1 MDSTHENR
9 EDKQQRKKSSKTL
22 HLSPFFSQ
30 LYLLF
35 LILKKNSA
43 LKLFLSRRISYN
55 DTMIYEI
62 TTLIATLGAGALAWA
77 LNQTRQEYAL
87 LESRAQ
93 QIQEMFNEERN
104 ARTQSNKRYEEKRDQ
119 HNTLERDFAILHTR
133 HEESLRSYEE
143 KLRLLDE
150 AKLQMKGQFEH
161 LATQIFDQ
169 KSKTFDEAHTKGL
182 DLLLKP
188 FREQITNFA
197 MQSKEQF
204 IHDAKERQTLKDE
217 MIRLKSLNERLST
230 DAINLT
236 NALKGEN
243 KTQGNWGEI
252 VLERILQDSGLR
264 EGHEYEIQTTL
275 SDEEGKKFRP
285 DVIVHLP
292 QNKDIIIDSK
302 VSLVAYEAFMRAQS
316 QEDKTHTLKQHLLS
330 IHGHIKGLS
339 AKRYEQLNGVRTL
352 DFVLLFMPIEG
363 AFLLALEQDGGFFKT
378 AYEQNIIVVS
388 PSTLL
393 VTLRTIE
400 HIWRSEYQER
410 NAKAIAESAEA
421 LYEKLVAFVEDMEKI
436 GEQIGRTQKSYDGA
450 INKLS
455 VGKGNLIRRAESMRK
470 LGLKPKKILP
480 ISMIEAED
488 DCES

>member
-1 MDSTHENR
+1 
-9 EDKQQRKKSSKTL
+9 
-22 HLSPFFSQ
+22 
-30 LYLLF
+30 
-35 LILKKNSA
+35 
-43 LKLFLSRRISYN
+43 
-55 DTMIYEI
+55 MIYE
-62 TTLIATLGAGALAWA
+62 TTTIIATLTAGSLAW
-77 LNQTRQEYAL
+77 LWNQSRQEYAL
-87 LESRAQ
+87 LESRAL

-104 ARTQSNKRYEEKRDQ
+104 ALKQTEIKYEDKRNEC
-119 HNTLERDFAILHTR
+119 TALERDFAILHTR
-133 HEESLRSYEE
+133 HEESLRAYEE
-143 KLRLLDE
+143 KIRLLDE
-150 AKLQMKGQFEH
+150 AKGQMKAQFEH

-169 KSKTFDEAHTKGL
+169 KAKTFDEAHTKGI

-197 MQSKEQF
+197 TQSKEQF
-204 IHDAKERQTLKDE
+204 IHDAKERQSIKDE
-217 MIRLKSLNERLST
+217 ILRLKSLNERLSE
-230 DAINLT
+230 DATNLT

-252 VLERILQDSGLR
+252 VLERILEDSGLR
-264 EGHEYEIQTTL
+264 EGHEYEIQSTL

-302 VSLVAYEAFMRAQS
+302 VSLVAYDAFVRA
-316 QEDKTHTLKQHLLS
+316 DNDDDRAHALKQHLVS

-339 AKRYEQLNGVRTL
+339 GKRYEQLSGVRTL

-363 AFLLALEQDGGFFKT
+363 AFLLALESDNTFFKT
-378 AYEQNIIVVS
+378 AYEQNIVVVS

-421 LYEKLVAFVEDMEKI
+421 LYEKLVAFVDDMEKI
-436 GEQIGRTQKSYDGA
+436 GEQIGRTQKSYEGA
-450 INKLS
+450 MNKLS
-455 VGKGNLIRRAESMRK
+455 TGKGNLIRRVESMRK
-470 LGLKPKKILP
+470 LGLKPKKLLP
-480 ISMIEAED
+480 DSLIENITDE
-488 DCES
+488 EF

>member
-1 MDSTHENR
+1 MN
-9 EDKQQRKKSSKTL
+9 
-22 HLSPFFSQ
+22 
-30 LYLLF
+30 
-35 LILKKNSA
+35 
-43 LKLFLSRRISYN
+43 
-55 DTMIYEI
+55 YEI
-62 TTLIATLGAGALAWA
+62 TTLIATLVAGILAWMW
-77 LNQTRQEYAL
+77 NQSRQEYVL
-87 LESRAQ
+87 LESRAL
-93 QIQEMFNEERN
+93 QIQEMFNQEHQLRMES
-104 ARTQSNKRYEEKRDQ
+104 QSKLEAKTGDY
-119 HNTLERDFAILHTR
+119 HSLERDFAILHTR
-133 HEESLRSYEE
+133 HEESARAFEE
-143 KLRLLDE
+143 KIRLLDE
-150 AKLQMKGQFEH
+150 AKLQMKGQFEQ

-169 KSKTFDEAHTKGL
+169 KAKTFDEAHTKGL

-197 MQSKEQF
+197 TQSKEQF
-204 IHDAKERQTLKDE
+204 IHDAKERQSIKDE
-217 MIRLKSLNERLST
+217 ILRLKSLNERLSE

-252 VLERILQDSGLR
+252 VLERILEDSGLR
-264 EGHEYEIQTTL
+264 EGHEYETQNTY

-302 VSLVAYEAFMRAQS
+302 VSLVAYDAFIRAENDEARA
-316 QEDKTHTLKQHLLS
+316 HALKQHLLS
-330 IHGHIKGLS
+330 IHSHIKGLS
-339 AKRYEQLNGVRTL
+339 GKRYEQLSGVRTL

-363 AFLLALEQDGGFFKT
+363 AFLLALEQDNTFFKT
-378 AYEQNIIVVS
+378 AYEQNIVVVS

-436 GEQIGRTQKSYDGA
+436 GEQIGRTQKSYEGA
-450 INKLS
+450 MNKLS
-455 VGKGNLIRRAESMRK
+455 SGKGNLIRRVESMRK
-470 LGLKPKKILP
+470 LGLKPKKMLPSSLIEIEDEEIL
-480 ISMIEAED
+480 
-488 DCES
+488 

>member
-1 MDSTHENR
+1 
-9 EDKQQRKKSSKTL
+9 
-22 HLSPFFSQ
+22 
-30 LYLLF
+30 
-35 LILKKNSA
+35 
-43 LKLFLSRRISYN
+43 
-55 DTMIYEI
+55 MIYEI
-62 TTLIATLGAGALAWA
+62 TTLIATIAAGALVWVF
-77 LNQTRQEYAL
+77 NQSRQEYAL
-87 LESRAQ
+87 LESRAL
-93 QIQEMFNEERN
+93 QIQETLNQEHSLRVEI
-104 ARTQSNKRYEEKRDQ
+104 QSKLEAKNSDY
-119 HNTLERDFAILHTR
+119 HALERDFAILYTR
-133 HEESLRSYEE
+133 HEESARSYEE

-150 AKLQMKGQFEH
+150 AKIQMKSQFEH
-161 LATQIFDQ
+161 LATQIFEQ

-188 FREQITNFA
+188 FREQITQFA
-197 MQSKEQF
+197 VQSKDQF
-204 IHDAKERQTLKDE
+204 IHDAKERQSIKDE
-217 MIRLKSLNERLST
+217 ILRLKSLNERLSE

-252 VLERILQDSGLR
+252 VLERVLEDSGLR
-264 EGHEYEIQTTL
+264 EGHEYDIQSTL

-302 VSLVAYEAFMRAQS
+302 VSLVAYEAFIRATND
-316 QEDKTHTLKQHLLS
+316 EERAHALKQHLVS

-339 AKRYEQLNGVRTL
+339 GKRYEQLSGVKTL

-363 AFLLALEQDGGFFKT
+363 AFLLALEQDNTFFKT
-378 AYEQNIIVVS
+378 AYEQNIVVVS

-436 GEQIGRTQKSYDGA
+436 GEQIGRTQKSYEGA
-450 INKLS
+450 MNKLS
-455 VGKGNLIRRAESMRK
+455 IGKGNLIRRVESMRK

-480 ISMIEAED
+480 SSLTETED
-488 DCES
+488 EEV